1 MWSEVNWPCKQF
13 AKYFIYFFQIWNN
26 YFTIRSIR
34 IILINQLIQKHF
46 LLIYFMHWILII
58 NLFKFKQ
65 IYKYCQFIHF
75 IKINDQILIALN
87 INNKKKIISGQHKV
101 QCSEEWMKV
110 AIAVPDN
117 YQDSHQI
124 YLEGMKGYPNPSCQP
139 EIKDSLAQFSLS
151 LKDIYE
157 CGVTRVVNKLTVW
170 KSSLL

>member
-1 MWSEVNWPCKQF
+1 
-13 AKYFIYFFQIWNN
+13 
-26 YFTIRSIR
+26 
-34 IILINQLIQKHF
+34 
-46 LLIYFMHWILII
+46 
-58 NLFKFKQ
+58 
-65 IYKYCQFIHF
+65 
-75 IKINDQILIALN
+75 
-87 INNKKKIISGQHKV
+87 
-101 QCSEEWMKV
+101 MKV

-170 KSSLL
+170 QKSTFIFQWLNNFLLKGKKVYYHKIIVEGDGDYGKEIVSVKCILAGPSYNTTNHRHVRDVLPAGFSEPE